1 MTVSGNTLTCASA
14 VVVNKA
20 DRIITKLLVF
30 AMACLRAGDVRRHA
44 RAPDLNSG
52 HEPGNV
58 SDQARRPPQR
68 LTSVVTAAERPL
80 RARSPHAGRVTDAG
94 RSPGSRVIASIRL
107 PELVPSGNWSGLAA
121 YSCGSSRGFG
131 PVKSPTAFP
140 WSEPKDSVRTTCI
153 ASIRRTP
160 GAGVKQ
166 RQGAV

>member
-1 MTVSGNTLTCASA
+1 MPTREASIGYWLAEMTVSGNTLTCASA

-20 DRIITKLLVF
+20 DRRITKLPVF

-94 RSPGSRVIASIRL
+94 RSPGSPLTA
-107 PELVPSGNWSGLAA
+107 PGPPPGPAPSGNCSRLAA
-121 YSCGSSRGFG
+121 YSCGSSHGFG
-131 PVKSPTAFP
+131 SSKSPTAFP
-140 WSEPKDSVRTTCI
+140 WSVPRDSVR
-153 ASIRRTP
+153 
-160 GAGVKQ
+160 
-166 RQGAV
+166 